1 MRTSTFRYQRYGRRR
16 FLGGMGLLGMATM
29 LRSFARSLVIDP
41 KITENPGVALGGD
54 NVRVDGTGFDPRVK
68 FALTTFDRDGLEVGI
83 TSNTNRPAR
92 DGSFHC
98 GIKVPPKMPCLIQ
111 AYQGAKV
118 VACVP
123 VQVKR

>member
-1 MRTSTFRYQRYGRRR
+1 
-16 FLGGMGLLGMATM
+16 MA
-29 LRSFARSLVIDP
+29 LVALP
-41 KITENPGVALGGD
+41 KSWTLMPSIAVTPGVAAAGD

-68 FALTTFDRDGLEVGI
+68 FALTTTDRDGLEVGI
-83 TSNTNRPAR
+83 SSNTNRPAK

-111 AYQGAKV
+111 AYQSAKV
-118 VACVP
+118 VACTP